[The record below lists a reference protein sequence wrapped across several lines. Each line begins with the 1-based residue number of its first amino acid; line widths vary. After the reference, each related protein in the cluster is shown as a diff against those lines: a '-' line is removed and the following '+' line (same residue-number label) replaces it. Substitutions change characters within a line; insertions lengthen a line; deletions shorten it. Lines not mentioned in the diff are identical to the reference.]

1 MGHKVAVVTTRV
13 LKPGAERR
21 LRDLLKLKP
30 DAVLVRNLAAL
41 RFLQS
46 TQNEWNVPWIGDF
59 SLNATNHLTVDYLLS
74 KGLDLLS
81 PSYDLNLEQLKALL
95 PQVDVTKIECTV
107 HQYMPSFHMEH
118 CVFAAFLSS
127 GSSMK
132 DCGMVCREHKVE
144 LRDTKGVDHPL
155 QADQE
160 CRNTMFNG
168 VAQSVAS
175 ELPDL
180 MACGVRHFRIEAL
193 TEDVVTL
200 REKIKGYLGFLQG
213 QLTGRELKDQLG
225 LKEKFGVTE
234 GQWLNN
240 QDYQDRKKL

>member
-1 MGHKVAVVTTRV
+1 
-13 LKPGAERR
+13 
-21 LRDLLKLKP
+21 
-30 DAVLVRNLAAL
+30 
-41 RFLQS
+41 
-46 TQNEWNVPWIGDF
+46 
-59 SLNATNHLTVDYLLS
+59 
-74 KGLDLLS
+74 
-81 PSYDLNLEQLKALL
+81 
-95 PQVDVTKIECTV
+95 
-107 HQYMPSFHMEH
+107 
-118 CVFAAFLSS
+118 
-127 GSSMK
+127 MK

-200 REKIKGYLGFLQG
+200 REKIKGYLGVLQG